1 MKKTL
6 QVFNG
11 IAFVS
16 MIFINYLSN
25 TGLING
31 NTNAAVSQAYEN
43 LFTPAGYAFSIWGII
58 YLLLLGFVIYQG
70 LGLFS
75 KAKDNDLATQVGWW
89 FVISCIANSLWL
101 FAWLHEELGLSVLIM
116 LVLLFSLA
124 KIVLR
129 TNMERWNAP
138 FKTILFLWWPFCIYI
153 GWISVAMIANMAAY
167 LTKINWDGFG
177 LSDVVWTITMIII
190 AGLLNLFVTWTRN
203 MREFA
208 LVGAWAL
215 IAIAVANENV
225 SQSVTTTALIVAAVL
240 LLSSSIHAF
249 KNRKTLPFAGRFFK

>member
-6 QVFNG
+6 QILNG
-11 IAFVS
+11 IAFIS
-16 MIFINYLSN
+16 MIYINYLSN
-25 TGLING
+25 TGLINN
-31 NTNAAVSQAYEN
+31 NTNATVSRNYEN
-43 LFTPAGYAFSIWGII
+43 LFTPAGYAFTIWGII

-75 KAKDNDLATQVGWW
+75 KAKDNDLAKQVGWW

-101 FAWLHEELGLSVLIM
+101 FAWLHEALGVSVIIM
-116 LVLLFSLA
+116 LVLLFSLI
-124 KIVLR
+124 KIVRR
-129 TNMERWNAP
+129 TNMEMWDAP

-153 GWISVAMIANMAAY
+153 GWISVALIANMAAY
-167 LTKINWDGFG
+167 LTKISWDGFG
-177 LSDVVWTITMIII
+177 LSEVFWTIAMILI

-215 IAIAVANENV
+215 IAIAVANESSQPNV
-225 SQSVTTTALIVAAVL
+225 STTALIVAAVL
-240 LLSSSIHAF
+240 LISSSFHAF
-249 KNRKTLPFAGRFFK
+249 KNRKTLPFVGKLFK

>member
-6 QVFNG
+6 QVLNG

-31 NTNAAVSQAYEN
+31 NTNASVSREVEN

-58 YLLLLGFVIYQG
+58 YLFLFGFVIYQG

-75 KAKDNDLATQVGWW
+75 KSKDNDFADQVGWW
-89 FVISCIANSLWL
+89 FVISCLANSLWL
-101 FAWLHEELGLSVLIM
+101 FAWLHESLGLALVIM
-116 LVLLFSLA
+116 LVLLFSLI
-124 KIVLR
+124 KIVRR
-129 TNMERWNAP
+129 TNMALWGAP
-138 FKTILFLWWPFCIYI
+138 LKTNLFLWWPFCLYI
-153 GWISVAMIANMAAY
+153 GWISVALIANVAAY

-177 LSDVVWTITMIII
+177 LNEVFWTISMIIV
-190 AGLLNLFVTWTRN
+190 AGLLNLFVTWKRN

-208 LVGAWAL
+208 YVGAWAL
-215 IAIAVANENV
+215 IAIAVANLERE
-225 SQSVTTTALIVAAVL
+225 QTISVTATVVAIVLI
-240 LLSSSIHAF
+240 LSSVFHTIKKWKVLSSLQ
-249 KNRKTLPFAGRFFK
+249 KK